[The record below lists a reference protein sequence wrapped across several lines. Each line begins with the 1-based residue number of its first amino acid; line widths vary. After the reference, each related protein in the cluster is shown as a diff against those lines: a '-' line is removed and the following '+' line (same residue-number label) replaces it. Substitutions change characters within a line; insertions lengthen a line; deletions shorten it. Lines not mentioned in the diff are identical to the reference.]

1 MANPH
6 RGLPPPSAMTL
17 PDPTRQTPHAPS
29 GSMLG
34 QPLGPMPQPPNQWQG
49 QEESMRHW
57 LIAKSEEDKRKQ
69 EEEKTRQESLR
80 LEQRRVEQSMLRESL
95 QGGVPPQMVPMI
107 YAGIGG
113 ANLAQV
119 SMEWLHQYAA
129 QLQAAQQQQIM
140 QASPEASRDPRMI
153 GPASGV
159 FAPLQPAPVQVLASQ
174 QPEQVQQPPP
184 LQTSF
189 STYQPLGRP
198 DVTSVP
204 RSVTHT
210 QLPRL
215 TTNEMY
221 VHQPPAN
228 NPSSAHPLQQSQSIS
243 DQPTSSPSIYFHH
256 WVPPADSKD
265 SKSMAPHTPATKTSH
280 EPLSAHP
287 GLDSGTEY
295 RESPRK
301 RKAQGGHHQNPPPS
315 SAGPIHPSPSFSSAS
330 STSGRRGGGHQR
342 TRSGTNPTP
351 SESRPQ
357 SRKDLE
363 VQRSSATSAGDQA
376 EESKTRPESRQSVER
391 PDSLPRSAPA
401 TSLGLL
407 HAQARVSSTSSSST
421 RWLARQS
428 NDPHTRASALQDLKS
443 RAAFKLLE
451 IDSRY
456 HLFRPGQSV
465 VDLGYAPGSW
475 SQVARSKV
483 GKGGKVVGIDIIPVQ
498 PPRGVSALQ
507 GDFLSEAVQA
517 RVRAFVRG
525 EDADGRL
532 GEAGVE
538 GGEALGM
545 IERVRN
551 VGDSTALDAIDHE
564 EDESLSKGTRKRSAR
579 EEDAREGRVV
589 DVVLSDMCAPWP
601 LSTST
606 WINSVNRPYRRM
618 MNTSGNPFRDHA
630 GSMDLCLAALTFAHD
645 CLVTGGHFLCKYYQ
659 GAEEKALETQLKK
672 LFEKVHRV
680 KPASSRKESREAYF
694 VALRRKAGVS
704 KEHVFSDG

>member
-1 MANPH
+1 MLLTIPQPTRTDFGIRHTHDFQSQLAEVKFRTTSISRIDSPITSLRASTTETKMANPH

-17 PDPTRQTPHAPS
+17 PDPTRQATHAPP

-49 QEESMRHW
+49 QEDSMRHW

-69 EEEKTRQESLR
+69 EEEKTRQETLR

-129 QLQAAQQQQIM
+129 QLQAAQQQQIL

-159 FAPLQPAPVQVLASQ
+159 FAPLQPAPVQVLSSQ

-204 RSVTHT
+204 RSATHT

-265 SKSMAPHTPATKTSH
+265 AKSMAPHTPATKTSN

-287 GLDSGTEY
+287 GLDSSTEY

-301 RKAQGGHHQNPPPS
+301 RKAQGGHHPNPPPS

-363 VQRSSATSAGDQA
+363 VQRTSATSAGDQA
-376 EESKTRPESRQSVER
+376 EESKTGPESRQSVER
-391 PDSLPRSAPA
+391 PGSGTERPGSRSERP
-401 TSLGLL
+401 G
-407 HAQARVSSTSSSST
+407 
-421 RWLARQS
+421 
-428 NDPHTRASALQDLKS
+428 S
-443 RAAFKLLE
+443 RAA
-451 IDSRY
+451 S
-456 HLFRPGQSV
+456 
-465 VDLGYAPGSW
+465 
-475 SQVARSKV
+475 
-483 GKGGKVVGIDIIPVQ
+483 
-498 PPRGVSALQ
+498 
-507 GDFLSEAVQA
+507 
-517 RVRAFVRG
+517 
-525 EDADGRL
+525 
-532 GEAGVE
+532 
-538 GGEALGM
+538 
-545 IERVRN
+545 
-551 VGDSTALDAIDHE
+551 
-564 EDESLSKGTRKRSAR
+564 
-579 EEDAREGRVV
+579 
-589 DVVLSDMCAPWP
+589 
-601 LSTST
+601 
-606 WINSVNRPYRRM
+606 
-618 MNTSGNPFRDHA
+618 
-630 GSMDLCLAALTFAHD
+630 
-645 CLVTGGHFLCKYYQ
+645 
-659 GAEEKALETQLKK
+659 
-672 LFEKVHRV
+672 
-680 KPASSRKESREAYF
+680 
-694 VALRRKAGVS
+694 
-704 KEHVFSDG
+704 